1 MPACRSRSIGVAASI
16 VLAVISLTAAIP
28 GEVRASARGVPQ
40 AARQATFQLATVTV
54 NGSKR
59 FTKDDVVRLSG
70 LKVGESITTPALDGA
85 ASRLAGTG
93 LFASVNYRYTT
104 AGGKL
109 DVVFELPDQAWTD
122 LVVFDNFVW
131 FTDQELTA
139 AVRQAVPSFDGTLPS
154 NQEVVAFVSQ
164 TLQPLL
170 DARGIRA
177 QVAGQGRVNTVTK
190 RKQHLFRVTGTDNSL
205 NLKMCAFRFEG
216 TAGVSDADLVKAAQS
231 VIGTDYSRAFVDD
244 LANGT
249 LRQEYRHRGYWAA
262 ALTSQGAALD
272 QGCRGVT
279 VTLNVMEGAV
289 YTWDHAQWV
298 GVAALQAAD
307 LDSAL
312 GMKPGEV
319 VDVIRLDAGMRSVHA
334 AYDRRGYLRQGAAYT
349 PVLDEASHRATFRIE
364 VTEYEQFHMGTLAFP
379 DLPEADAA
387 RLMKKWTIKA
397 GDVFDGSY
405 PSRFASDEIRPLQN
419 SGNLPKNLRAEMEV
433 IPATRVVNVRFV
445 TK

>member
-1 MPACRSRSIGVAASI
+1 M
-16 VLAVISLTAAIP
+16 
-28 GEVRASARGVPQ
+28 SARAVSQ
-40 AARQATFQLATVTV
+40 AAAQAAFQLATVTV

-70 LKVGESITTPALDGA
+70 LKVGESITAQGLDGA
-85 ASRLAGTG
+85 ASRLASTG

-122 LVVFDNFVW
+122 PVVFDNFVW
-131 FTDQELTA
+131 FTDQELTT

-154 NQEVVAFVSQ
+154 NEEVVAFISR

-170 DARGIRA
+170 DGRGIRA
-177 QVAGQGRVNTVTK
+177 QVVGQSRVNTVTR
-190 RKQHLFRVTGTDNSL
+190 RKQQLFRVTGTDTSL
-205 NLKMCAFRFEG
+205 TMCALRFEG
-216 TAGVSDADLVKAAQS
+216 TAGVSDADLIKAAQS
-231 VIGTDYSRAFVDD
+231 VIGTDYSRAFIDD

-262 ALTSQGAALD
+262 ALTSKGAALD

-298 GVAALQAAD
+298 GVTALQATD
-307 LDSAL
+307 LDAVL

-319 VDVIRLDAGMRSVHA
+319 VDVIRLDAGLRSVHA
-334 AYDRRGYLRQGAAYT
+334 TYDSRGYLRQGATYT
-349 PVLDEASHRATFRIE
+349 PALDEASHRATFRIE

-387 RLMKKWTIKA
+387 RLIKKWTIKA

-419 SGNLPKNLRAEMEV
+419 TGNLPKNLHAETQI

-445 TK
+445 SK